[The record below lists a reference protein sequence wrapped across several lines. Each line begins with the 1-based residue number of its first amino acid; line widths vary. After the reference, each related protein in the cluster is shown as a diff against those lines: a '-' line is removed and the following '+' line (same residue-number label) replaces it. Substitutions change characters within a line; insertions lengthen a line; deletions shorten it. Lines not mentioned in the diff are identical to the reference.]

1 MLVTDFRYIY
11 THCFHSCVV
20 YMQPTAAA
28 GGGSSAEWLVGG
40 GVPLRPNEDPRYFN
54 PDVGGAG
61 VPQGVGVDELRL
73 RMQQQQAAQ
82 QRGMYC
88 SSICHYSSY
97 VLVDTCQSMCVT
109 LRVGTALVYQVMQSC
124 LNEFGM

>member
-1 MLVTDFRYIY
+1 MCTLYQQ
-11 THCFHSCVV
+11 S
-20 YMQPTAAA
+20 TAAA
-28 GGGSSAEWLVGG
+28 GGGSSADWLVGG

-82 QRGMYC
+82 QRGMYYDSTLWEYVHE
-88 SSICHYSSY
+88 SSAAR
-97 VLVDTCQSMCVT
+97 CVRE
-109 LRVGTALVYQVMQSC
+109 L
-124 LNEFGM
+124 